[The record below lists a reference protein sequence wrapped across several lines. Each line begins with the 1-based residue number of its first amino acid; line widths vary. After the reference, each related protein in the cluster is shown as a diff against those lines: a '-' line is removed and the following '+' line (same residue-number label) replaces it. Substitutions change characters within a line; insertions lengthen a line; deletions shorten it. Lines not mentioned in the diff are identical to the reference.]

1 MLEMMTYRFGVLLT
15 FDHQGIKSLPNEII
29 GIPLYGLFIMLGVV
43 MALGL
48 GLLEGPK
55 IGLKNND
62 IIDGLLIIL
71 PLSILGARI
80 WYVIFEW
87 ERFKDFLPSII
98 GIVQTDEGL
107 GFSGLS
113 GLAIHGGFFV
123 AVIASWIYTKKRK
136 IDFMKAT
143 DLIAPGFLI
152 AQASGRWGN
161 FFNQEAHGG
170 PITGVASETLSLA
183 ERPELWDT
191 QRAFLSNTLRLPDF
205 ITNNMFI
212 FDREFGSN
220 YFHPTFLYESLW
232 NVLGFVFVLILRR
245 LKFTRSGDLIGFY
258 LIWYSIGRFFIE
270 SLRTDSLYL
279 WNTGIRTAQVVSIL
293 MILAGIILIIF
304 NHKII
309 KRKHYVTVLAEDG
322 VKS

>member
-1 MLEMMTYRFGVLLT
+1 MNVILSV
-15 FDHQGIKSLPNEII
+15 DHQGIERLPNTIA
-29 GIPLYGLFIMLGVV
+29 GMPLYGIFIMLGVL

-55 IGLKNND
+55 IGIKRND

-71 PLSILGARI
+71 PLAILGARV

-87 ERFKDFLPSII
+87 DRFKDYLPSII
-98 GIVQTDEGL
+98 GFQEGG
-107 GFSGLS
+107 GFDGLS

-123 AVIASWIYTKKRK
+123 AVIAAYIYTKKREM
-136 IDFMKAT
+136 DYLKAT

-170 PITGVASETLSLA
+170 PITGVASNTVSLA

-191 QRAFLSNTLRLPDF
+191 QRSFLSDTLRIPDF

-212 FDREFGSN
+212 NDRTLGLN

-232 NVLGFVFVLILRR
+232 NVLGFVVVLVLRR
-245 LKFTRSGDLIGFY
+245 LKFTRSGDLIAVY
-258 LIWYSIGRFFIE
+258 LIWYSAGRFFIE

-279 WNTGIRTAQVVSIL
+279 WNTGIRTAQVVSVL

-304 NHKII
+304 NHIII
-309 KRKHYVTVLAEDG
+309 KRKHYVTVLREDS
-322 VKS
+322 VES